1 MRTPRPGIWG
11 PVLVIVAMLVLGG
24 LVPHRG
30 GEPTATPSQASSFT
44 FAPSWPVFA
53 LREVGWPSPM
63 AAWTNLVHPSW
74 PVFVSAPPLRH
85 FGVVVVPPTAA
96 APLVLAQGAVQTGR
110 WLVACL
116 LVMLV
121 IAGLAWPHLR
131 RARRRR
137 GGVDLAFRVLTLAER
152 GLEQRHI
159 ARDAGLPRDAVR
171 AMLHGSAVRARD

>member
-96 APLVLAQGAVQTGR
+96 APLVLAQGAVQKIGR
-110 WLVACL
+110 AHV
-116 LVMLV
+116 
-121 IAGLAWPHLR
+121 
-131 RARRRR
+131 
-137 GGVDLAFRVLTLAER
+137 
-152 GLEQRHI
+152 
-159 ARDAGLPRDAVR
+159 
-171 AMLHGSAVRARD
+171 